1 MPGVTNERKRTMTT
15 LLTTPTI
22 NLLDPEFYVDPW
34 ESYRWLRDHS
44 PVHWDPVQRIWGISR
59 HADVQDI
66 ERDTQLYSS
75 FPGSRPKI
83 DQSDDQSMINLDN
96 PEHQQ
101 QRKHVISR
109 FTPRTVRDHEAEVR
123 ALSDRIIDEATRDGA
138 GTCEVVEQIA
148 SRLPAMEITAL
159 LGYAPEQWE
168 LIRELS
174 EVTMYH
180 AGQTSADGSE
190 PPRYTATADVT
201 MRWAAATMEII
212 AARRAQPEHDLISIW
227 AHAEVD
233 GKPWD
238 DKRILEET
246 ILLVDGGAETTRTVI
261 SAIVRELALRPDVQR
276 QLREQP
282 ELLTTGVEEFVRWV
296 SPILNMRR
304 TVTRDHVLHGQQ
316 LRKGDEVLLMY
327 ASANRDERAID
338 RPDEFDITRP
348 TNHHVAFG
356 LGTHLCL
363 GANLARLEL
372 RVLFEQLLARL
383 PEWHLTPG
391 TEPRILPATFTRAD
405 DSVHIDFDP
414 ALVRAAG

>member
-1 MPGVTNERKRTMTT
+1 MMTT
-15 LLTTPTI
+15 LVTTPTI

-34 ESYRWLRDHS
+34 EGYRWLRDHS

-59 HADVQDI
+59 YVDVQDI

-83 DQSDDQSMINLDN
+83 DQRDDHSMINLDN

-109 FTPRTVRDHEAEVR
+109 FTPRHVRDHEAEVR
-123 ALSDRIIDEATRDGA
+123 ALTNRIIDDATRDGA
-138 GTCEVVEQIA
+138 GTCEIVEQVA

-174 EVTMYH
+174 EVTMH
-180 AGQTSADGSE
+180 QAGQTPADGSA
-190 PPRYTATADVT
+190 PAQMTRSADVT

-212 AARRAQPEHDLISIW
+212 AARRAQPQDDLISIW
-227 AHAEVD
+227 THAEVD

-238 DKRILEET
+238 EKRILEET

-261 SAIVRELALRPDVQR
+261 SAIVRELAVRPDVQR
-276 QLREQP
+276 QLREHP
-282 ELLTTGVEEFVRWV
+282 ELLETSAVEEFIRWV

-304 TVTRDHVLHGQQ
+304 TVARDHELHGQQ

-327 ASANRDERAID
+327 ASANRDEQAFE
-338 RPDEFDITRP
+338 RPDEFDVTRTP
-348 TNHHVAFG
+348 NHHLGFG
-356 LGTHLCL
+356 IGTHLCL

-372 RVLFEQLLARL
+372 RVLFEQLLTRL
-383 PEWHLTPG
+383 PEWRLAPD
-391 TEPRILPATFTRAD
+391 TEPKIIPATFTRAYD
-405 DSVHIDFDP
+405 AVHVEFDAARVRP
-414 ALVRAAG
+414 AA